1 MGQNCCSNRELEQQV
16 KIENK
21 VLAKRAM
28 YQLEQETEEDDSF
41 IYTPTMTGNPFVP
54 TMKRKQTPLMSQ
66 RSEHLEEMRIELGL
80 SSPKKRAYT
89 THVRGHHTRNGS
101 TASTSA
107 SSTPKTVKFPEDSF

>member
-28 YQLEQETEEDDSF
+28 YQQEQETEEDDSF
-41 IYTPTMTGNPFVP
+41 IYTPTLTGNPFVP
-54 TMKRKQTPLMSQ
+54 TMKRKETPLMSQ

-80 SSPKKRAYT
+80 SIPKKRAYT
-89 THVRGHHTRNGS
+89 THARHTRNGS

-107 SSTPKTVKFPEDSF
+107 SSTPKTVRFVEDSF